1 MYGLEHVGTLLRVW
15 PSLQA
20 LPVHNARSKL
30 PAQRIDMK
38 SAHAKARQARST
50 KDLQLPI

>member
-1 MYGLEHVGTLLRVW
+1 MIFRVW

-38 SAHAKARQARST
+38 SAHAKARST
-50 KDLQLPI
+50 DLQLPI